1 MSTITK
7 KRKKS
12 FIESLS
18 CVCQQITLLVFK
30 ALQMSVKLT
39 SAVCL
44 KVSVYA
50 FLCLL
55 SITTPSAVLTETLSI
70 FYTGPLRNVPW
81 QYCFVFSTQNSGCL
95 YAFYFLFFKAEIL
108 LFKSWSPSAWQNG
121 GIWLREDIVCI
132 GLSLY
137 RCSSYGCFVKM
148 NGTGG
153 GEWLTG
159 TPFVCL
165 LLVFF
170 EFWPSLFYFKL
181 LSRVEVFSLLKY
193 FSLSWL

>member
-1 MSTITK
+1 MLSFVCCQLQHLLQSWQ
-7 KRKKS
+7 KRFQFS
-12 FIESLS
+12 IQALYVTSHDNIALFSLHKILV
-18 CVCQQITLLVFK
+18 VCMRF
-30 ALQMSVKLT
+30 
-39 SAVCL
+39 
-44 KVSVYA
+44 
-50 FLCLL
+50 
-55 SITTPSAVLTETLSI
+55 I
-70 FYTGPLRNVPW
+70 FY
-81 QYCFVFSTQNSGCL
+81 
-95 YAFYFLFFKAEIL
+95 FFKAEIL

-181 LSRVEVFSLLKY
+181 LSIVEVFSLLKY